1 MEVDLTAAAAAD
13 STAME
18 LAAAATTNEEE
29 GAGGAEAAEAALGSS
44 PGDGESAAD
53 EVLLV
58 SMHEEDEEDEAA
70 TGEKADGVDCDVAM
84 ERAEAAETEPM
95 GDTVETRRAD
105 EAAAAAAAEV
115 AAVQDERQPG
125 AVVWLT
131 RDEALSAT
139 WGRTA
144 WQLADFRVQIVG
156 RSDRQPEVV
165 LAQGVDQRAPAA
177 APESTALGALG
188 THGDVT
194 FDAVAVPPGR
204 HDVHQVPL
212 SHIARLGEMPSKPG
226 RPPLA
231 TSSAPSDAVA
241 AAASSATSHIRKS
254 PATPRA
260 PRQQQG
266 QQPFDPKHCVACLG
280 RHRPHTCGRQTA
292 SAGKPRA
299 KKGKGEPPAKT
310 THTNDGTVELE
321 AMELEEAEPE
331 EAYEVEET
339 METEPVI
346 LHVTNT

>member
-1 MEVDLTAAAAAD
+1 
-13 STAME
+13 
-18 LAAAATTNEEE
+18 
-29 GAGGAEAAEAALGSS
+29 
-44 PGDGESAAD
+44 
-53 EVLLV
+53 
-58 SMHEEDEEDEAA
+58 
-70 TGEKADGVDCDVAM
+70 
-84 ERAEAAETEPM
+84 M
-95 GDTVETRRAD
+95 GDTEETRRAD

-131 RDEALSAT
+131 RDEALSAA

-144 WQLADFRVQIVG
+144 WQLADFRVRIIG
-156 RSDRQPEVV
+156 RSDRQPEVA
-165 LAQGVDQRAPAA
+165 LAQGVDQRAPEAPAA

-204 HDVHQVPL
+204 HDVHRVPL

-241 AAASSATSHIRKS
+241 AAASSATSHNRKS

-260 PRQQQG
+260 PRQQLG
-266 QQPFDPKHCVACLG
+266 QQPFDPKRCVACLG

-299 KKGKGEPPAKT
+299 KKVKGEPPSKA
-310 THTNDGTVELE
+310 THTKDGTVELV
-321 AMELEEAEPE
+321 AMELDEAE

-339 METEPVI
+339 METE
-346 LHVTNT
+346 VTEPT